1 MNLAVSAGWVKKTH
15 LSFMSR
21 NLDAERPL
29 GDKKKIGKEGGG
41 REQLLWG
48 QFVAYKWGR
57 YTGSKFQAYG

>member
-1 MNLAVSAGWVKKTH
+1 
-15 LSFMSR
+15 MSR